1 MMRLHLLILMAT
13 ILSSTMAGCRP
24 RNPQPIVHDIIG
36 VEGTHGADVRFGEA

>member
-13 ILSSTMAGCRP
+13 IFYSTVAGCPP
-24 RNPQPIVHDIIG
+24 RNPQPIVHDIVG